1 MHKGKEHGIEV
12 DSIPTDTKLV
22 VAIDASSNEND
33 IHKELYDAGIDVL
46 VLDHHYAEIPDD
58 STAIIIN
65 NQTCDYP
72 TKSLCG
78 AAIVWKFCSYIDSLM
93 NTDYAQNYLDLV
105 AVALISDVMDL
116 RDFETRR
123 LVDLGLQQ
131 ITNPFLAEL
140 VQKNSFSLGSQL
152 TPHGVA
158 FYIGPYINA
167 VNRSGTQEEKLTL
180 FESMLDFKGR
190 ELILSTKRGCSGQTE
205 TRAEQAC
212 RNCMNIKNR

>member
-1 MHKGKEHGIEV
+1 
-12 DSIPTDTKLV
+12 
-22 VAIDASSNEND
+22 
-33 IHKELYDAGIDVL
+33 
-46 VLDHHYAEIPDD
+46 
-58 STAIIIN
+58 
-65 NQTCDYP
+65 
-72 TKSLCG
+72 
-78 AAIVWKFCSYIDSLM
+78 M